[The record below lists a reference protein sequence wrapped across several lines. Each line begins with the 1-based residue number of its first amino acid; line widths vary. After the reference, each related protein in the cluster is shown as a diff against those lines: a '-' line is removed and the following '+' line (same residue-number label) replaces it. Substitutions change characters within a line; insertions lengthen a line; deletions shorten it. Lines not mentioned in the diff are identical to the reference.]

1 MKNQRRHIRR
11 TLAVLL
17 AVLLLCGGTMAGM
30 VSASATA
37 AYTVTYSPNGGSV
50 SPTCVTVTAGCP
62 TTLPTPTRSG
72 YTFNGWYTAS
82 SGGIKAGNAGASYTP
97 TASVTLYAQWTLN
110 APTSCT
116 VTYNANGGSVSPA
129 STSVI
134 PGSALNLPT
143 PTRSGYTFNGWYTAS
158 SGGTKA
164 GNAGASYTP
173 TASVTLYA
181 QWTLNTYTVTVNCG
195 TGGGSYAAGATVN
208 ITAGAAPK
216 GKAFDKWTA
225 TGVTLANPTSASTSF
240 TMPAN
245 NVTLTATYKDAPK
258 SAHSFFGS
266 LQDWFRL
273 IFIIFRDVKSIVF

>member
-11 TLAVLL
+11 SLAVLL
-17 AVLLLCGGTMAGM
+17 AMLLLCGGTMAGM
-30 VSASATA
+30 VSASAAA
-37 AYTVTYSPNGGSV
+37 AYTITYNPNGGSV

-62 TTLPTPTRSG
+62 ATLPTPAR
-72 YTFNGWYTAS
+72 
-82 SGGIKAGNAGASYTP
+82 P
-97 TASVTLYAQWTLN
+97 
-110 APTSCT
+110 
-116 VTYNANGGSVSPA
+116 
-129 STSVI
+129 
-134 PGSALNLPT
+134 
-143 PTRSGYTFNGWYTAS
+143 GYTFNGWYTAS
-158 SGGTKA
+158 SGGTKI

-173 TASVTLYA
+173 AASITLYA
-181 QWTLNTYTVTVNCG
+181 QWTLNAPASYTVNCG

-216 GKAFDKWTA
+216 GKVFDKWTA
-225 TGVTLANPTSASTSF
+225 TGVALANPTGANTSF

-273 IFIIFRDVKSIVF
+273 IFILFRDVKSIVF